1 MSAYDYHRGPPI
13 RHAAFVTRVKN
24 ACDKALIQCGFF
36 YATKQTVTRAQKV
49 ACITEQKEAIMK
61 QFPDNEEAAAGIIDE
76 YIFDIP
82 HMALGGKRKRR
93 TMHRKRVNNRSR
105 RNRRV
110 RK

>member
-1 MSAYDYHRGPPI
+1 MSANDNYRGDPI
-13 RHAAFVTRVKN
+13 RRAAFVTRVQN
-24 ACDKALIQCGFF
+24 ECDKALKYCGFF

-49 ACITEQKEAIMK
+49 ACITEQKEAIMEK
-61 QFPDNEEAAAGIIDE
+61 FPDNEEAAARIIDK

-110 RK
+110 H